1 MNSIVT
7 VLFTLG
13 LTLTVFSQGEWEKE
27 TYENDIQA
35 YSRIKE
41 GKDYYE
47 FRTVFTTES
56 TIYKAKKLI
65 TNIDNLKNWLPSTLD
80 SKLLKKVS
88 DTEFYGYTVTDTPW
102 PASDRDL
109 VFKMTVK
116 RHSSK
121 SYTITLKGEPD
132 YYSLQPDKVRVYEYI
147 AVWKIDLIGD
157 NLIEVDY
164 TASFN
169 PGSSYPNWLIK
180 NSMVEARMETS
191 LNFRRELEK

>member
-1 MNSIVT
+1 MKSVSLIAFFLISFLPVYCQND
-7 VLFTLG
+7 
-13 LTLTVFSQGEWEKE
+13 WEKE
-27 TYENDIQA
+27 TYENGIQA

-47 FRTVFTTES
+47 FRTVFTTKS

-65 TNIDNLKNWLPSTLD
+65 SNIANLKNWLPSTLE
-80 SKLLKKVS
+80 SKLLEKVS
-88 DTEFYGYTVTDTPW
+88 DTEFYGYTVSDAPW

-109 VFKMTVK
+109 VFKMTIK

-132 YYSLQPDKVRVYEYI
+132 YYPLQSGKVRVQEYI
-147 AVWKIDLIGD
+147 AVWKIDLIDD
-157 NLIEVDY
+157 NLIEIDY
-164 TASFN
+164 TASFD

-180 NSMVEARMETS
+180 NSMIEARMETS
-191 LNFRRELEK
+191 LNFRKELEK

>member
-1 MNSIVT
+1 MKIASVILSFL
-7 VLFTLG
+7 LFSTSG
-13 LTLTVFSQGEWEKE
+13 IAQAEWEKE
-27 TYENDIQA
+27 TYEDGVQS

-65 TNIDNLKNWLPSTLD
+65 TNIDGLKKWLPSTLE
-80 SKLLKKVS
+80 SKLLEKVS
-88 DTEFYGYTVTDTPW
+88 DTEFYGYTVSDAPW

-132 YYSLQPDKVRVYEYI
+132 YYPLQPDKVRVFEYI
-147 AVWKIDLIGD
+147 AVWKIDSKGD
-157 NLIEVDY
+157 NLIEIDY

-169 PGSSYPNWLIK
+169 PGSTYPNWLIK

-191 LNFRRELEK
+191 LNFRKQLEK

>member
-1 MNSIVT
+1 MRTTSIILIFLAVT
-7 VLFTLG
+7 LSAVG
-13 LTLTVFSQGEWEKE
+13 QDVWEKE
-27 TYENDIQA
+27 MNENGIQA
-35 YSRIKE
+35 YSRMKK

-56 TIYKAKKLI
+56 TLYKAKKLI
-65 TNIDNLKNWLPSTLD
+65 TNIEGMKKWLPSTLE

-88 DTEFYGYTVTDTPW
+88 DTEFYGYTVSDAPW

-132 YYSLQPDKVRVYEYI
+132 YHPIQSDYVRVLEYV
-147 AVWKIDLIGD
+147 AVWKIDVVGE
-157 NLIEVDY
+157 NLIEIDY

-169 PGSSYPNWLIK
+169 PGSTYPNWLIK
-180 NSMVEARMETS
+180 NSMIEARMETS
-191 LNFRRELEK
+191 LNFRKQLEK

>member
-1 MNSIVT
+1 MREISVILFFLVVSI
-7 VLFTLG
+7 
-13 LTLTVFSQGEWEKE
+13 SAIAQGDWQKE
-27 TYENDIQA
+27 TNENGIQA

-65 TNIDNLKNWLPSTLD
+65 TNIDGLKNWLPSTLE
-80 SKLLKKVS
+80 STLLEKVS

-102 PASDRDL
+102 PASNRDL

-132 YYSLQPDKVRVYEYI
+132 YYPPQSDNVRVLEYLAI
-147 AVWKIDLIGD
+147 WKIDLKGE
-157 NLIEVDY
+157 NLIEIDY
-164 TASFN
+164 TASFD
-169 PGSSYPNWLIK
+169 PGSTYPNWLIK

-191 LNFRRELEK
+191 LNFRKQLEK

>member
-1 MNSIVT
+1 MNS
-7 VLFTLG
+7 LFIILFS
-13 LTLTVFSQGEWEKE
+13 LTITFSATSQDQWEKE
-27 TYENDIQA
+27 TEKDGIKA

-47 FRTVFTTES
+47 FRTVFTTKS

-65 TNIDNLKNWLPSTLD
+65 TDIDNLKTWLPSTLD
-80 SKLLKKVS
+80 SKLLEKVS

-102 PASDRDL
+102 PASNRDL

-121 SYTITLKGEPD
+121 SYTITLKGDPD
-132 YYSLQPDKVRVYEYI
+132 YYPAQSDKVRVLEYI
-147 AVWKIDLIGD
+147 AVWKIDLKGE
-157 NLIEVDY
+157 NLIEIDY

-169 PGSSYPNWLIK
+169 PGSTYPNWLIK
-180 NSMVEARMETS
+180 NSMVDARMETS
-191 LNFRRELEK
+191 LNFRKQLEK